1 LFSETVFT
9 TKKAAVASAPAQA
22 ASKGSA
28 VEPNAEEE
36 DEAAEYCSDWPKPEA
51 EEAEGWFRATSAAN
65 AAPTPTQAPARG
77 RNR

>member
-1 LFSETVFT
+1 MFSETVFT

-51 EEAEGWFRATSAAN
+51 EEAEG
-65 AAPTPTQAPARG
+65 
-77 RNR
+77 